1 MSDVVVFLLLVWL
14 FQRVLPPRGV
24 VALLFYSAVGA
35 AFIFSPWFNYW
46 IMCLAPNASFPM
58 AGLLLAS
65 VIGCILNKPLF
76 RPVDWNTAWIFGAI
90 ASLVLYPSALGL
102 GAFDTYSLGWP
113 WLFHS
118 TSILLFA
125 GVALA
130 SALLLWFGNR
140 FGYLLLLAN
149 LSYLAGFQESTNLW
163 DYILDPLF
171 AAVSLVACLIA
182 AVRGWTRRA
191 GPSGTTAR

>member
-1 MSDVVVFLLLVWL
+1 MSDVVVFLLLARL
-14 FQRVLPPRGV
+14 FQLVLPPRGV

-35 AFIFSPWFNYW
+35 AFVFSPWFGFW
-46 IMCLAPNASFPM
+46 IKSLAPNASFPM

-76 RPVDWNTAWIFGAI
+76 RPVDWNAAWIFGAI
-90 ASLVLYPSALGL
+90 ASLALYPSALGL

-118 TSILLFA
+118 TSLSLFA
-125 GVALA
+125 GVGIA
-130 SALLLWFGNR
+130 SATLLWFGNR

-149 LSYLAGFQESTNLW
+149 LGYLAGFQESTNLW

-182 AVRGWTRRA
+182 AVRGWTRQA
-191 GPSGTTAR
+191 GPSETTAR